1 MAPAR
6 NGSIDAVIFD
16 LGGVLLDWNPRYL
29 YRKLFDDEEAMER
42 FLGEVCTM
50 EWHEANDRGVPFE
63 VTCARL
69 AAEHPEHAEH
79 IWAWGTR
86 TEEMV
91 GGPIDGTV
99 EILRELGRE
108 GSVRLFALTN
118 MEAHTYPLR
127 RERYDFLRWFE
138 GTVVSSAEGVIKP
151 DAEIFQR
158 AARALRPRAGLDADD
173 RRRPAQ
179 RRGRPGAGHAD
190 RAVQVARGAA
200 RGRSRTPACWRRAGL
215 QRPDEPGALDGH
227 QTRGAAIGAAGGSA
241 VVAMAL
247 VWAPQ
252 LWHSQR
258 TRRATTSSDSGSMTG
273 AGSCEVRGSL

>member
-1 MAPAR
+1 MASAR

-50 EWHEANDRGVPFE
+50 KWHEANDRGVPFE
-63 VTCARL
+63 VTCAQL
-69 AAEHPEHAEH
+69 AEEHPEHAEH

-99 EILRELGRE
+99 AILRELAQT

-127 RERYDFLRWFE
+127 RERYDFLR
-138 GTVVSSAEGVIKP
+138 VVRGHRGVLVRGGDQARCADLP
-151 DAEIFQR
+151 C
-158 AARALRPRAGLDADD
+158 AARALRAPGRVDADD
-173 RRRPAQ
+173 RRQPSQ
-179 RRGRPGAGHAD
+179 HRGGAGARDAD
-190 RAVQVARGAA
+190 R
-200 RGRSRTPACWRRAGL
+200 PL
-215 QRPDEPGALDGH
+215 
-227 QTRGAAIGAAGGSA
+227 
-241 VVAMAL
+241 
-247 VWAPQ
+247 
-252 LWHSQR
+252 
-258 TRRATTSSDSGSMTG
+258 
-273 AGSCEVRGSL
+273 